1 MSGEENFG
9 VYGGEQ
15 LHRYINL
22 FAKHRGKNVHVI
34 VGEEN
39 FGEYGGN
46 SYIMIHKNKRQAYK
60 GSPDT

>member
-1 MSGEENFG
+1 MYMSGEENFG
-9 VYGGEQ
+9 VYGREQ

-22 FAKHRGKNVHVI
+22 FAKRRGKNVHVI

-46 SYIMIHKNKRQAYK
+46 SY
-60 GSPDT
+60 DTL